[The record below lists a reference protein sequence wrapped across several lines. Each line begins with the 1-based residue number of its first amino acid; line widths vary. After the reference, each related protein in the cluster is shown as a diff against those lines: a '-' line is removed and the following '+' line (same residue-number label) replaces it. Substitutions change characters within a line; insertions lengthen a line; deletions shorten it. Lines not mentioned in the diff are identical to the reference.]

1 MKNTEGRHGGH
12 RAIQPVAGEP
22 EAASRPPEAR
32 DEAKGSA
39 RAAGAH
45 SRRGAVRTQCRK
57 ERFPVLGSNHGRGTR
72 REPGAG
78 GARPSA
84 LKDAGSARRR
94 VAAADSGTSERVA
107 GTRRPE
113 GRREMSRE
121 GGRRLRATRSPRLF
135 RLWCND
141 WERNTK
147 NGRNI
152 HDVLT
157 PEFIGNVIQDENL
170 SIRFRNLPNI
180 VDVIGKTKNKTE

>member
-1 MKNTEGRHGGH
+1 M
-12 RAIQPVAGEP
+12 
-22 EAASRPPEAR
+22 
-32 DEAKGSA
+32 
-39 RAAGAH
+39 
-45 SRRGAVRTQCRK
+45 
-57 ERFPVLGSNHGRGTR
+57 LGSNHGRGTR